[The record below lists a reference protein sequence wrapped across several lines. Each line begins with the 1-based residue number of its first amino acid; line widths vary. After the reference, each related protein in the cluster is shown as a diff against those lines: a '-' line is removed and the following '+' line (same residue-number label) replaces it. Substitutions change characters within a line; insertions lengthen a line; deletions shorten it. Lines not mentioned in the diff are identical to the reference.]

1 MAVERPIVH
10 LHTSSSEKKMSGFF
24 PNEEDSRRGLQPG
37 EASPVSD
44 WEELEDEYGG
54 EADCA
59 FELSCKVCSS
69 QPTFTVRACPVS
81 LLSEEGVSLFSSD
94 CVLPAVDIL
103 ESTKHKINS
112 CDCEICHTVCH
123 WCKNLL
129 GYKVVEPCQECLS
142 GNNNGHYFMFSSP
155 YLNAQH
161 RMGEPYLT
169 WFGSWSFGGDD
180 DSYRR
185 SIESFQKEKISKEE
199 DFSRKQFLRSQKLYA
214 DLIIFSQC
222 RTHVDDINERL
233 MNIFS
238 HFEQHPDLAI
248 CSKHQF
254 IHVCKAIKKSNRSIT
269 WKKQMATAFGK
280 ALAAFKRAEKLASQN
295 SLEMPSGSRSAI
307 ERNDDD
313 AENLLWWAAMD

>member
-1 MAVERPIVH
+1 MKIR
-10 LHTSSSEKKMSGFF
+10 KQGSGK
-24 PNEEDSRRGLQPG
+24 L
-37 EASPVSD
+37 
-44 WEELEDEYGG
+44 
-54 EADCA
+54 
-59 FELSCKVCSS
+59 
-69 QPTFTVRACPVS
+69 
-81 LLSEEGVSLFSSD
+81 
-94 CVLPAVDIL
+94 
-103 ESTKHKINS
+103 
-112 CDCEICHTVCH
+112 
-123 WCKNLL
+123 
-129 GYKVVEPCQECLS
+129 
-142 GNNNGHYFMFSSP
+142 
-155 YLNAQH
+155 
-161 RMGEPYLT
+161 GEPYLA
-169 WFGSWSFGGDD
+169 WLGSWSFGEDG

-185 SIESFQKEKISKEE
+185 SIEAFQKERIAKEE
-199 DFSRKQFLRSQKLYA
+199 DFRHKQFLRSQKLYA